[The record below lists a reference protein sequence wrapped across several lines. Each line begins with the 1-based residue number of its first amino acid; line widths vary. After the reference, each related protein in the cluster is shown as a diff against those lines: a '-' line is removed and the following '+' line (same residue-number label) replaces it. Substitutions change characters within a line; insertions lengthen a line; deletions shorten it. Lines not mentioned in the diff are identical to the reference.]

1 MSTPDF
7 RKVRFV
13 GPLSVFASEW
23 GEHLLAVGYTP
34 SSATVKLQLAADL
47 SRWMDA
53 RRLSPSDLTG
63 PVINE
68 FVRVRRATHTQ
79 LISLEALAPMLDHL
93 RSRGAVPALPV
104 PAPESAEEVLL
115 ARYRHFLAVNRA
127 LTSPVIDAYSHWI
140 GPFLTYLTANGCSV
154 EQGELTGDVV
164 AGFLTIRLET
174 LSRKSAKM
182 TASVVRSF
190 LGFAHTSGLTSMSL
204 AAAVPA
210 VISRRLSGLPQPLS
224 REQTAALLAVP
235 DRDTPIG
242 RRDYAVVLLLLRLGL
257 RSAEVAAL
265 TLEDLD
271 WANGTVVVH
280 GKGGRTDTLPLPVD
294 AGQALAEYLRDGRP
308 TGVPFR
314 EVFVTVI
321 APLRGLGREGV
332 TCIVGRLADKAGLGV
347 VHAHRLRHTA
357 ASNVLNAGASMEE
370 VAQLLRH
377 TSVESTKIYAKT
389 DMARL
394 SSLARPWPA
403 VRGLS

>member
-1 MSTPDF
+1 MSTPNF

-23 GEHLLAVGYTP
+23 GEHLLAAGYTP
-34 SSATVKLQLAADL
+34 SSATAKLQLAADL

-79 LISLEALAPMLDHL
+79 LISFEALAPMLDHL

-140 GPFLTYLTANGCSV
+140 GPFFTYLTANGCSV
-154 EQGELTGDVV
+154 EQGELTGDLV

-182 TASVVRSF
+182 TATVVRSF
-190 LGFAHTSGLTSMSL
+190 LGFAQTSGLTSMSL
-204 AAAVPA
+204 AAAVPP

-242 RRDYAVVLLLLRLGL
+242 RRDYAIVLLLRLGL

-271 WANGTVVVH
+271 WANGTIVVH

-294 AGQALAEYLRDGRP
+294 AGYALAEYLRDARP
-308 TGVPFR
+308 AGVPFP
-314 EVFVTVI
+314 EVFVTAI
-321 APLRGLGREGV
+321 APLRGLGRGGV
-332 TCIVGRLADKAGLGV
+332 TCIVSRLADKAGLGV

-394 SSLARPWPA
+394 SCLAHPWPA